1 MYVQRINKR
10 TYVLIAFFS
19 IFVGAISGLLGGGG
33 GMLAVPILLY
43 IAKVDT
49 KEAHASAIL
58 IMLLTSIFSS
68 IFYLTNKSVEIDFT
82 TLTIVIGMTVAG
94 SVLGTA
100 LFKKLKNDIISI
112 VFVMVMLVAGVMM
125 VVRSA

>member
-112 VFVMVMLVAGVMM
+112 VFAIVLLTAGVMM
-125 VVRSA
+125 VVRSI